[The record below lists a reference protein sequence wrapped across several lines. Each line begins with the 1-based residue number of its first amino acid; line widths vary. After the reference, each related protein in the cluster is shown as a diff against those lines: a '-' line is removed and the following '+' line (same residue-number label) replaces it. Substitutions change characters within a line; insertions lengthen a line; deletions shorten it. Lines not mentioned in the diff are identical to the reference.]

1 MNDTY
6 ELRSGETHIE
16 VHKFYP
22 GAVVFVAAAALIF
35 QAMAP
40 VYFPKLNIL
49 DLPLLVTIYFGLSRR
64 NPSTGLL
71 LGMVIGLAQD
81 ALSGPTVP
89 LGFYGMGKTVI
100 GYLASSIGARL
111 DTEHP
116 GGAIR
121 ADLQFFCG
129 APGGAGGGAAVAVG
143 AAGGVD
149 ECAPGDCGGGEC
161 TAGYGAVFGV
171 GPVEKVVV
179 GLVSKEI
186 AWPERGRVQSALPDP
201 TDSIVIERSIVANY
215 RQAFSLTLGNE
226 HPIEG
231 ILVRAWE

>member
-1 MNDTY
+1 MNDTF
-6 ELRSGETHIE
+6 ELRSGGTHIE

-22 GAVVFVAAAALIF
+22 GAIVVVAVAALVF

-40 VYFPKLNIL
+40 VYFPKLSIL

-71 LGMVIGLAQD
+71 LGTAIGLAQD

-116 GGAIR
+116 AARFSLIFGFFVVHQAVLVVVRRLLLAQPEPWMNVRLAI
-121 ADLQFFCG
+121 A
-129 APGGAGGGAAVAVG
+129 AAVNALVG
-143 AAGGVD
+143 TVLFL
-149 ECAPGDCGGGEC
+149 
-161 TAGYGAVFGV
+161 VFDR
-171 GPVEKVVV
+171 
-179 GLVSKEI
+179 L
-186 AWPERGRVQSALPDP
+186 RR
-201 TDSIVIERSIVANY
+201 RS
-215 RQAFSLTLGNE
+215 
-226 HPIEG
+226 
-231 ILVRAWE
+231 